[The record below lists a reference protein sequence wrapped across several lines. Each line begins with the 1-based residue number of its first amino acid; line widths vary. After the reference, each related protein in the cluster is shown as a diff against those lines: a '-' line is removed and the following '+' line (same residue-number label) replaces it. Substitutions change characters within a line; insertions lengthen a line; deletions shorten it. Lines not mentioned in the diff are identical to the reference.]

1 MMKKAITIVLFLSTT
16 ILYAENPKNLQPA
29 LSEPIAVIKEK
40 GFYVGVGVGYFEL
53 ENHTVD
59 ESLSSSIATA
69 IVGYDFNSYL
79 SVEARYSRGIRDLRY
94 KTTSSQSINS
104 SYSNLAIYA
113 KAGYPVGYLKPY
125 ILIGYGI
132 NTISNLAGRDRDESS
147 MQYGVGLS
155 YRATEAV
162 SAFVDYIKVYD
173 RKGFDGRSSADKL
186 SADIA
191 TIGITYHF

>member
-1 MMKKAITIVLFLSTT
+1 MQKSIAIVLFLGSA
-16 ILYAENPKNLQPA
+16 ILYAHNPKELQA
-29 LSEPIAVIKEK
+29 ARSEPVAVIKEK
-40 GFYVGVGVGYFEL
+40 GFYAGVGMGYFDMR
-53 ENHTVD
+53 NHTVD

-79 SVEARYSRGIRDLRY
+79 SVEARYSRGIRDLRR
-94 KTTSSQSINS
+94 KTTSSQSIRSN
-104 SYSNLAIYA
+104 YSDLAVYA

-132 NTISNLAGRDRDESS
+132 NTLSNLAGRDREESS
-147 MQYGVGLS
+147 LQYGAGLS

-162 SAFVDYIKVYD
+162 SLFVDYIKVYD
-173 RKGFDGRSSADKL
+173 HKGFDGRSSADKL
-186 SADIA
+186 SADTT